1 MKYKLNK
8 KNRKYYIL
16 VITLFI
22 TILLGI
28 TAYSIKT
35 DRNLTFIEKSIRD
48 TVLTIGKVINAPFK
62 SVKAKW
68 EIFMEKEDIYIKYK
82 NLLER
87 ENEISQYE
95 ARIKELEKENVE
107 LKQLSGIDS
116 SLTDFEILNAT
127 IIYRDNGYWFDTLV
141 IDRGT
146 SSGIEKNMAVI
157 SSNGLVGYI
166 STVSNFTSTVKLLTN
181 SQINNK
187 ISVKIEISKGKY
199 SYGLLTGYNLEENAY
214 LIEGISDYV
223 DIPMNA
229 QVTTTGLGERFPS
242 GILIGNVKSITTD
255 SFDLAKVAYVKPS
268 VEMNNISFVR
278 VLKRKVANK

>member
-22 TILLGI
+22 TLLLGI

-87 ENEISQYE
+87 ENEIGQYE

-107 LKQLSGIDS
+107 LKQLAEIDS
-116 SLTDFEILNAT
+116 SLTDFEIINAT

-141 IDRGT
+141 IDRGA
-146 SSGIEKNMAVI
+146 SSGIKKNMAVI

-166 STVSNFTSTVKLLTN
+166 STISNFTSTVKLLTN

-199 SYGLLTGYNLEENAY
+199 SYGLLTGYNSDENTY

-268 VEMNNISFVR
+268 VEMNDISFVR